1 MSSSASNRR
10 RTQMATRTKTKATNE
25 PHATEVDV
33 RLGRIAA
40 TRREIVRLL
49 NELGERVTAAEA
61 ECGNE
66 CEALRKLVRSDRS
79 GATAEAVA
87 NGFVRERIDTGSLS
101 SRLIDEVEA
110 RGHRA
115 YPPAYAVERPR
126 WAIVE
131 NR

>member
-1 MSSSASNRR
+1 
-10 RTQMATRTKTKATNE
+10 MATRTKTKATNE

-79 GATAEAVA
+79 DRSGATAEAVA

-131 NR
+131 SR